1 MARPV
6 DSSLRGSR
14 RQSKRRR
21 YLFDGE
27 VKVKVHEQR
36 LAVSLPQAGESSLDV
51 EVLYVGFA
59 WLRGIL
65 LGLDSGEPKPAGA
78 PDVPALVGHDGEE
91 PGPHRRPGSELV
103 KLAPGSDHG
112 LLSGILR
119 FAAVAQDAVG
129 KPEPGFDQR
138 PREGLEGGFIARH
151 RPVTQSAF

>member
-1 MARPV
+1 M
-6 DSSLRGSR
+6 LR
-14 RQSKRRR
+14 
-21 YLFDGE
+21 
-27 VKVKVHEQR
+27 
-36 LAVSLPQAGESSLDV
+36 QAGEPALEV
-51 EVLYVGFA
+51 EVLHVGLA
-59 WLRGIL
+59 WSGWIL
-65 LGLDSGEPKPAGA
+65 SGLDAGEPEPAGA